1 MKRGEIWVLRDDGYA
16 SKPRPVVVIQSD
28 EITQF
33 QSVVLCLLTSFDS
46 TNMPTRVQIEPSIE
60 NGLSKTSWVMTDK
73 ITTVPKE
80 MLHKKI
86 GSLRTEELH
95 AINRQLA
102 IVLGLQSNEFR

>member
-1 MKRGEIWVLRDDGYA
+1 MKRSEIWVLRDEGYA

-46 TNMPTRVQIEPSIE
+46 TNIPTRVRIEPSADK
-60 NGLSKTSWVMTDK
+60 GLTKTSWVMTDK
-73 ITTVPKE
+73 ITTVPRE

-86 GSLRTEELH
+86 GALSVEELH

-102 IVLGLQSNEFR
+102 VVLGVQ